1 MEARMYVITGAT
13 GNTGHIITKE
23 LLSKGQKVRA
33 IGRSAERL
41 QALVALGA
49 EPFVADVRDQQALTK
64 AFTGARAV
72 YAMIPPDVTSPDFRG
87 EQDRTS
93 DALAAALT
101 ATKVPYAVS
110 LSSIGA
116 DKPDKTG
123 PVVSLHNLE
132 QKLNQISGLTVLHL
146 RPGYFMENTLGQV
159 GAIQAGGMTA
169 GPLPPDLKLTMIA
182 TRDIGAVAAEE
193 LLNLNFKQKQT
204 RELLGQRDLDM
215 TEATAI
221 IGEAIGRPE
230 VAYVRLPDEQFRQ
243 ALTSFGMSENFANLI
258 LEMSAALA
266 SGYMR
271 ALEPR
276 SVRNTTPIS
285 YEVFVAEQFVPAYQG
300 KARAA

>member
-1 MEARMYVITGAT
+1 MYVITGAT
-13 GNTGHIITKE
+13 GNTGHIVAKE

-41 QALVALGA
+41 QALAALGA
-49 EPFVADVRDQQALTK
+49 EPFVADVNDQQALIK

-87 EQDRTS
+87 EQERVS
-93 DALAAALT
+93 DALAGALT
-101 ATKVPYAVS
+101 ASKVPYAVS

-116 DKPDKTG
+116 DKPDKVG
-123 PVVSLHNLE
+123 PVVGLHNLE
-132 QKLNQISGLTVLHL
+132 EKLNRVSGLTVLHL

-169 GPLPPDLKLTMIA
+169 GPLPPDLKLQMIA
-182 TRDIGAVAAEE
+182 TRDIGAAAAQE
-193 LLNLNFKQKQT
+193 LLNLSFKQKQV
-204 RELLGQRDLDM
+204 RELQGQRDLDM
-215 TEATAI
+215 NEATAI
-221 IGEAIGRPE
+221 IGKAIGKPE
-230 VAYVRLPDEQFRQ
+230 VAYVRLPDAQFRQ

-258 LEMSAALA
+258 LEMAAAMA

-276 SVRNTTPIS
+276 SVRNTTPTS
-285 YEVFVAEQFVPAYQG
+285 YETFVTKDFVPAFQG

>member
-1 MEARMYVITGAT
+1 MYVITGAT